1 MPQSPSIFCLDVP
14 RRTNALNSIEKMR
27 EKASMLQQQ
36 WIIGLTSPTIIA
48 NIASFEHRIPEC
60 DLKGWILQ
68 NDAPQCICTRAST
81 QFSELPFGVL
91 KKHVVISQ
99 MSWHMFGGH
108 LYRTRLHEIV
118 LRCPAAAFAIGMEI
132 QHYSFEVST
141 IPRYNFH

>member
-1 MPQSPSIFCLDVP
+1 VP

-68 NDAPQCICTRAST
+68 NDAPQCICTGAST

-99 MSWHMFGGH
+99 MSWPCSEATSIAPAF
-108 LYRTRLHEIV
+108 TRLYS
-118 LRCPAAAFAIGMEI
+118 AAARPNLASE
-132 QHYSFEVST
+132 
-141 IPRYNFH
+141 